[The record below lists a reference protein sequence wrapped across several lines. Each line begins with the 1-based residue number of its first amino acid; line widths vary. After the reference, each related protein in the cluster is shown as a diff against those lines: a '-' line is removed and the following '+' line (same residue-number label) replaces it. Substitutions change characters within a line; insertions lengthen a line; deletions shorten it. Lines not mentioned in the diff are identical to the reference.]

1 MRLSSMID
9 GQEIER
15 QRLARELH
23 DGLGQSIL
31 AIKMRLERTAN
42 ASPEKSKQI
51 MEEVQMLFANT
62 IQEIRS
68 ISNNLVPAVLN
79 ELGLADALQNLCRE
93 VTKSSAIK
101 IECEA
106 NVHSLKNTDKINT
119 YLYRIAQEA
128 LNNAVKHSKASHVN
142 LKLYTSN
149 EEVFLKSKT
158 MEKVLNTILT
168 GNSAEMA

>member
-31 AIKMRLERTAN
+31 AIKMRLERNAN

-68 ISNNLVPAVLN
+68 ISKQPCS
-79 ELGLADALQNLCRE
+79 GC
-93 VTKSSAIK
+93 
-101 IECEA
+101 
-106 NVHSLKNTDKINT
+106 LK
-119 YLYRIAQEA
+119 
-128 LNNAVKHSKASHVN
+128 
-142 LKLYTSN
+142 
-149 EEVFLKSKT
+149 
-158 MEKVLNTILT
+158 
-168 GNSAEMA
+168 